1 MNIGQR
7 FTTFHVIVEAQ
18 HRDLARHES
27 ITYSRDNDAP
37 DKKKSRFEPTNSPME
52 KNQLRVSP
60 LNTGL

>member
-27 ITYSRDNDAP
+27 ITCSRDNDAP
-37 DKKKSRFEPTNSPME
+37 DKKKVAWSQQIHLWKKKNELRGSTN
-52 KNQLRVSP
+52 L
-60 LNTGL
+60 